1 MLNYW
6 RYDSSGV
13 WYCVDD
19 KHCYTVHELPLV
31 YQRLQEMRWCKSL
44 RFYPTDLL
52 QLLNFL
58 KYKRLRKEHIS
69 KTVLTIM
76 WGPQNVC
83 NRKYA
88 YGLCQGNGEEE
99 DIKGKKV
106 KLTLEQGMKA
116 QRGSRDIVLLFL

>member
-1 MLNYW
+1 
-6 RYDSSGV
+6 
-13 WYCVDD
+13 
-19 KHCYTVHELPLV
+19 
-31 YQRLQEMRWCKSL
+31 
-44 RFYPTDLL
+44 
-52 QLLNFL
+52 
-58 KYKRLRKEHIS
+58 
-69 KTVLTIM
+69 M